1 MPHID
6 IPFRAGHSSVSC
18 PQHFD
23 QLRIFLLSAIHH
35 RKMRSMWYEHKYLES
50 ILMGTACPFGETV
63 KASPLGPAGL
73 GAYLR
78 ISHNNLLYDL
88 LCEVPSNNIL
98 SSRFPWNDHP
108 LIPKLRPHISL
119 DHSSHSCSHA
129 LSSLMLSLPPAPSLC
144 RDQDVELSATFQH
157 YMTCMLPCSQ
167 P

>member
-1 MPHID
+1 MAKYPAIMYSQSSEVTTAHFKKHLTAKDGAALIC
-6 IPFRAGHSSVSC
+6 GH
-18 PQHFD
+18 
-23 QLRIFLLSAIHH
+23 
-35 RKMRSMWYEHKYLES
+35 KHKYLES

-129 LSSLMLSLPPAPSLC
+129 LSSLMLSLPPSPFSSPPPPLPPPSSLMKSRLAFNLC
-144 RDQDVELSATFQH
+144 
-157 YMTCMLPCSQ
+157 
-167 P
+167 